1 MMRPL
6 PLLST
11 VQDTV
16 RRLLLLWDF
25 KSWAGPEMEHCAMNC
40 TPPPSMGTLM
50 GDFYTCNTKGT
61 FQVPSAEWPT
71 YMCRD
76 FCAFTTSSFEL

>member
-1 MMRPL
+1 MGLQELGRPRDGAL
-6 PLLST
+6 CHEL
-11 VQDTV
+11 
-16 RRLLLLWDF
+16 
-25 KSWAGPEMEHCAMNC
+25 H
-40 TPPPSMGTLM
+40 PPPSMGTLM